1 MQEESILP
9 TKDKVSGLC
18 AHAGCGCSVAAGE
31 TYCSDYC
38 VAAEAGEE
46 AQTEGCGCGH
56 PECDAA

>member
-1 MQEESILP
+1 MQEEPIP
-9 TKDKVSGLC
+9 TKDNVSGLC
-18 AHAGCGCSVAAGE
+18 AHRGCACSVAAGE

-56 PECDAA
+56 PE